1 MIDRRYPSTRDNVE
15 YVANLYRYLQWQQGG
30 RRGRRWLLKNES
42 LLGFLDDF
50 LVVHPNATLMHIHR
64 DPRVSIPSLL
74 KLGTEFS
81 RPYFA
86 DIESRDVIFNLV
98 DQFSRL
104 AHRYLRT
111 RDELGLDDRIL
122 DVPYEKI
129 RSDPMPVFRE
139 VYRRAGHELTPESER
154 LMIDWEQAN
163 EQGKHG
169 AHSYSLEMFGLSER
183 VIDQYFGQY
192 IRRFVS

>member
-1 MIDRRYPSTRDNVE
+1 MGPTEFLAPHGLTVDSRGDLYVGEVSWTNWPQTWPLAREPSRNSSASQPHQQEPTKCNTSPLSPPRQARRRPPSPGYHHYLIERRYPSTRDNFE

-81 RPYFA
+81 RP
-86 DIESRDVIFNLV
+86 
-98 DQFSRL
+98 
-104 AHRYLRT
+104 
-111 RDELGLDDRIL
+111 
-122 DVPYEKI
+122 
-129 RSDPMPVFRE
+129 
-139 VYRRAGHELTPESER
+139 
-154 LMIDWEQAN
+154 
-163 EQGKHG
+163 
-169 AHSYSLEMFGLSER
+169 
-183 VIDQYFGQY
+183 
-192 IRRFVS
+192 